1 MAEGIITKVQI
12 KQLPPKSSVDDTN
25 LFIVDDGVITY
36 QITADDIAEYISTN
50 EHLVKK
56 YILNKSIGEA
66 NGVAPLNS
74 DKKINGEYITYGNSS
89 STAYEGSAG
98 KILEENLDNHLTD
111 ADAHGYNAKIDNEIK
126 RAKEAETTLS
136 AEINKRLETSLK
148 GTTNGLAELDENGK
162 VPSSQLPSYV
172 DDVLEGIAQGV
183 KKDDSTGTNSAT
195 GFILTGETVECAPES
210 GKIYIDINT
219 NIQYRWSGSLFVST
233 GSNLALGETS
243 ATAYRGD
250 RGKIAYTHSQSS
262 HAPVNAEENQNAFSE
277 VKVGSTIVSADSKT
291 DNLVLEGKNISIT
304 PDGENKKVTFELTKN
319 NVISALGYTPEEGGS
334 GTETN
339 VEYGTCD
346 TVSATAEKIV
356 SIPTDSTWI
365 LKKNAI
371 IFVKFSNSNSATSCT
386 LNVNGTGAKSI
397 WYNNAV
403 YTGNSV
409 MVCGYANR
417 THMYIYDGTYWV
429 WVSSGSDSNTIYSNA
444 SLGQG
449 YGTCTTAE
457 ATVAKIV
464 TLSGYALVVG
474 GIVSVKFT
482 YAVPASA
489 TLNINSRGAK
499 AIYRHDSAIT
509 AGIIKAGDTATFIYN
524 GSQYH
529 LISIDRDDNTD
540 TKNTTGATNATGKMY
555 LVGAKT
561 QAAAVQTYTQSETY
575 IDENGNLCSNGT
587 PVSTENHTHDEY
599 VNIAYSDVEPTSQRV
614 GDLWCRDYE

>member
-25 LFIVDDGVITY
+25 LFIVDDGITTY
-36 QITADDIAEYISTN
+36 QVTTDDIAEYISTN
-50 EHLVKK
+50 EHVVKK

-74 DKKINGEYITYGNSS
+74 DTKINGEYITYGNSS

-111 ADAHGYNAKIDNEIK
+111 ADAHGYNTKIDNEIK
-126 RAKEAETTLS
+126 RAKEAETTHSTNTSNPHKVTKSQIGLGNVNNTS
-136 AEINKRLETSLK
+136 DANKPVSTAQQKAIDTAYANANSYADQKIADLINGAPETLDTLK
-148 GTTNGLAELDENGK
+148 EVADAIESSKTVEEALNKAIGTKANQTELDSHTGN
-162 VPSSQLPSYV
+162 
-172 DDVLEGIAQGV
+172 
-183 KKDDSTGTNSAT
+183 STIHITASERTNW
-195 GFILTGETVECAPES
+195 
-210 GKIYIDINT
+210 NT
-219 NIQYRWSGSLFVST
+219 
-233 GSNLALGETS
+233 
-243 ATAYRGD
+243 
-250 RGKIAYTHSQSS
+250 AYTHSISG
-262 HAPVNAEENQNAFSE
+262 HAPINAEANQNAFSN
-277 VKVGSTIVSADSKT
+277 VKIGTNTISAKSKT
-291 DNLVLEGKNISIT
+291 DNLVLEGKNVTLT
-304 PDGENKKVTFELTKN
+304 PNTTNKKVTFELTKN

-346 TVSATAEKIV
+346 TASATAEKIV

-409 MVCGYANR
+409 IVCGYANR

-482 YAVPASA
+482 YAVPANA

-499 AIYRHDSAIT
+499 AIYRHGSAIT

-540 TKNTTGATNATGKMY
+540 TKNTTGATNTTGKMY

-561 QAAAVQTYTQSETY
+561 QATAVQTYTQSEVY

-599 VNIAYSDVEPTSQRV
+599 VNIAYSDTEPTSQRV
-614 GDLWCRDYE
+614 GDLWCQDYE

>member
-1 MAEGIITKVQI
+1 MAEGIIKKIQI
-12 KQLPPKSSVDDTN
+12 KQLPPKSSVDNTD
-25 LFIVDDGVITY
+25 LFIIDDGITTY
-36 QITADDIAEYISTN
+36 RVTTDDIAEYISTN
-50 EHLVKK
+50 AHLEKN

-66 NGVAPLNS
+66 NGVVPLNS
-74 DKKINGEYITYGNSS
+74 NKKINGEYITYGNSS
-89 STAYEGSAG
+89 STVYEGSAG
-98 KILEENLDNHLTD
+98 KVLEENLDNHLTD
-111 ADAHGYNAKIDNEIK
+111 TDAHGYNTKLDNEIK
-126 RAKEAETTLS
+126 RAKEAETSHGTNTSNPHKVTKSQIGLGNVNNTSDANKPVSTAQQKAIDTAYTNANAYADQKIADLINGAPETLDTLKEVADAIES
-136 AEINKRLETSLK
+136 SKTVEEALNKAIGAKANQT
-148 GTTNGLAELDENGK
+148 ELDSHISNNMVHLSEN
-162 VPSSQLPSYV
+162 
-172 DDVLEGIAQGV
+172 ER
-183 KKDDSTGTNSAT
+183 KKWNEAYSHST
-195 GFILTGETVECAPES
+195 
-210 GKIYIDINT
+210 
-219 NIQYRWSGSLFVST
+219 
-233 GSNLALGETS
+233 
-243 ATAYRGD
+243 
-250 RGKIAYTHSQSS
+250 SS

-277 VKVGSTIVSADSKT
+277 VKVGYTIVSADSKT

-304 PDGENKKVTFELTKN
+304 PDVENKKVTFELTKN

-339 VEYGTCD
+339 VEYGTCN
-346 TVSATAEKIV
+346 TAATTADKVV
-356 SIPTDSTWI
+356 SIPSDSSWL
-365 LKKNAI
+365 LKKGAI

-464 TLSGYALVVG
+464 TLSSYALVVG

-489 TLNINSRGAK
+489 TLNINSNGAK
-499 AIYRHDSAIT
+499 AIYRRGSTIT

-529 LISIDRDDNTD
+529 LISVDRDDNTD
-540 TKNTTGATNATGKMY
+540 TKNTTGASSTIHFNKSARYRATITIK
-555 LVGAKT
+555 
-561 QAAAVQTYTQSETY
+561 
-575 IDENGNLCSNGT
+575 
-587 PVSTENHTHDEY
+587 
-599 VNIAYSDVEPTSQRV
+599 R
-614 GDLWCRDYE
+614 

>member
-1 MAEGIITKVQI
+1 MAEGIIKKIQI
-12 KQLPPKSSVDDTN
+12 KQLPPKSSVDNTD
-25 LFIVDDGVITY
+25 LFIIDDGITTY
-36 QITADDIAEYISTN
+36 QVTTDDIAEYISTN
-50 EHLVKK
+50 GHLEKK

-66 NGVAPLNS
+66 NGVVPLNS
-74 DKKINGEYITYGNSS
+74 NKKINGEYITYGNSS
-89 STAYEGSAG
+89 STVYEGSAG
-98 KILEENLDNHLTD
+98 KVLEENLDNHLTD
-111 ADAHGYNAKIDNEIK
+111 ADAHGYNTKIDNEIK
-126 RAKEAETTLS
+126 RAKDAETSHSTNISNPHKVTKSQIGLGNVNNTSDANKPVSTAQQKAIDTAYANANAYAEQKIADLINGAPETLDTLKEVADAIES
-136 AEINKRLETSLK
+136 SKTVEEALNKAI
-148 GTTNGLAELDENGK
+148 GTKANQIELDSHTGNNTVHLSDSER
-162 VPSSQLPSYV
+162 
-172 DDVLEGIAQGV
+172 
-183 KKDDSTGTNSAT
+183 KKWNEAYSHST
-195 GFILTGETVECAPES
+195 
-210 GKIYIDINT
+210 
-219 NIQYRWSGSLFVST
+219 
-233 GSNLALGETS
+233 
-243 ATAYRGD
+243 
-250 RGKIAYTHSQSS
+250 SS

-291 DNLVLEGKNISIT
+291 DNLVLEGKNVAIT
-304 PDGENKKVTFELTKN
+304 PDEKNKKVTFELTKN

-346 TVSATAEKIV
+346 TASATAEKIV

-429 WVSSGSDSNTIYSNA
+429 WVSSGSDSNTTYSNA

-464 TLSGYALVVG
+464 TLSSYALVVG

-489 TLNINSRGAK
+489 TLNINSNGAK
-499 AIYRHDSAIT
+499 AIYRRGSTIT

-529 LISIDRDDNTD
+529 LISVDRDDNTD
-540 TKNTTGATNATGKMY
+540 TKNTTGATNTTGKMY

-561 QAAAVQTYTQSETY
+561 QAAAVQTYTQSEVY

-599 VNIAYSDVEPTSQRV
+599 VNIAYSDAEPTSQRV

>member
-25 LFIVDDGVITY
+25 LFIVDDGITTY
-36 QITADDIAEYISTN
+36 QVTTDDIAEYISTN
-50 EHLVKK
+50 EHVVKK

-74 DKKINGEYITYGNSS
+74 DTKINGEYITYGNSS

-111 ADAHGYNAKIDNEIK
+111 ADAHGYNTKIDNEIK
-126 RAKEAETTLS
+126 RAKEAETTHSTNTSNPHKVTKSQIGLGNVNNTS
-136 AEINKRLETSLK
+136 DANKPVSTAQQKAIDTAYANANSYADQKIADLINGAPETLDTLK
-148 GTTNGLAELDENGK
+148 EVADAIESSKTVEEALNKAIGTKANQTELDSHTGN
-162 VPSSQLPSYV
+162 
-172 DDVLEGIAQGV
+172 
-183 KKDDSTGTNSAT
+183 STIHITASERTNW
-195 GFILTGETVECAPES
+195 
-210 GKIYIDINT
+210 NT
-219 NIQYRWSGSLFVST
+219 
-233 GSNLALGETS
+233 
-243 ATAYRGD
+243 
-250 RGKIAYTHSQSS
+250 AYTHSISD
-262 HAPVNAEENQNAFSE
+262 HAPINAEANQNAFSN
-277 VKVGSTIVSADSKT
+277 VKIGTNTISAKSKT
-291 DNLVLEGKNISIT
+291 DNLVLEGKNVTLT
-304 PDGENKKVTFELTKN
+304 PNTTNKKVTFELTKN

-346 TVSATAEKIV
+346 TASATAEKIV

-409 MVCGYANR
+409 IVCGYANR

-482 YAVPASA
+482 YAVPANA

-499 AIYRHDSAIT
+499 AIYRHGSAIT

-540 TKNTTGATNATGKMY
+540 TKNTTGATNTTGKMY

-561 QAAAVQTYTQSETY
+561 QATAVQTYTQSEVY

-599 VNIAYSDVEPTSQRV
+599 VNIAYSDTEPTSQRV
-614 GDLWCRDYE
+614 GDLWCQDYE

>member
-25 LFIVDDGVITY
+25 LFIVDDGITTY
-36 QITADDIAEYISTN
+36 QVTTDDIAEYISTN
-50 EHLVKK
+50 EHVVKK

-74 DKKINGEYITYGNSS
+74 DTKINGEYITYGNSS

-111 ADAHGYNAKIDNEIK
+111 ADAHGYNTKIDNEIK
-126 RAKEAETTLS
+126 RAKEAETTHSTNTSNPHKVTKSQIGLGNVNNTS
-136 AEINKRLETSLK
+136 DANKPVSTAQQKAIDTAYANANSYADQKIADLINGAPETLDTLK
-148 GTTNGLAELDENGK
+148 EVADAIESSKTVEEALNKAIGTKANQTELDSHTGN
-162 VPSSQLPSYV
+162 
-172 DDVLEGIAQGV
+172 
-183 KKDDSTGTNSAT
+183 STIHITASERTNW
-195 GFILTGETVECAPES
+195 
-210 GKIYIDINT
+210 NT
-219 NIQYRWSGSLFVST
+219 
-233 GSNLALGETS
+233 
-243 ATAYRGD
+243 
-250 RGKIAYTHSQSS
+250 AYTHSISD
-262 HAPVNAEENQNAFSE
+262 HAPINAEANQNAFSN
-277 VKVGSTIVSADSKT
+277 VKIGTNTISAKSKT
-291 DNLVLEGKNISIT
+291 DNLVLEGKNVTLT
-304 PDGENKKVTFELTKN
+304 PNTTNKKVTFELTKN

-346 TVSATAEKIV
+346 TASATAEKIV

-409 MVCGYANR
+409 IVCGYANR

-429 WVSSGSDSNTIYSNA
+429 WVSSGSDSNTTYSNA

-482 YAVPASA
+482 YAVPANA

-499 AIYRHDSAIT
+499 AIYRHGSAIT

-540 TKNTTGATNATGKMY
+540 TKNTTGATNTTGKMY

-561 QAAAVQTYTQSETY
+561 QATAVQTYTQSEVY

-599 VNIAYSDVEPTSQRV
+599 VNIAYSDTEPTSQRV
-614 GDLWCRDYE
+614 GDLWCQDYE

>member
-1 MAEGIITKVQI
+1 MAEEIITKVQI
-12 KQLPPKSSVDDTN
+12 KQLPPKSSVDNTN

-56 YILNKSIGEA
+56 YILYKSIGEA
-66 NGVAPLNS
+66 NGVAPLNL

-111 ADAHGYNAKIDNEIK
+111 ADAHGYNTKIDNEIK
-126 RAKEAETTLS
+126 RAKEAEISHSTNTSNPHKVTKSQIGLGNVNNTSDANKPVSTAQQKAIDIAYANANAYADQKIADLINGAPETLDTLKEVADAIES
-136 AEINKRLETSLK
+136 SKTVEEALNKAIGAKANQT
-148 GTTNGLAELDENGK
+148 ELDSHTGNNTVHLSEN
-162 VPSSQLPSYV
+162 
-172 DDVLEGIAQGV
+172 ER
-183 KKDDSTGTNSAT
+183 KKWNEAYSHST
-195 GFILTGETVECAPES
+195 
-210 GKIYIDINT
+210 
-219 NIQYRWSGSLFVST
+219 
-233 GSNLALGETS
+233 
-243 ATAYRGD
+243 
-250 RGKIAYTHSQSS
+250 SS

-277 VKVGSTIVSADSKT
+277 VKVGATIVSADSKT

-304 PDGENKKVTFELTKN
+304 PDGENKKVIFELTKN

-346 TVSATAEKIV
+346 TASATAEKIV
-356 SIPTDSTWI
+356 SIPTDSTWV

-386 LNVNGTGAKSI
+386 LNVNDTGAKSI

-457 ATVAKIV
+457 ATIAKIV
-464 TLSGYALVVG
+464 TLSSYALVVG

-499 AIYRHDSAIT
+499 AIYRHNSAIT
-509 AGIIKAGDTATFIYN
+509 AGIIRAGDTATFIYN

-540 TKNTTGATNATGKMY
+540 TKNTTGATNTTGKMY

-561 QAAAVQTYTQSETY
+561 QAAAVRTYTQSEVY

-599 VNIAYSDVEPTSQRV
+599 VNIAYSDIEPTSQRV
-614 GDLWCRDYE
+614 GDLWCKDYE

>member
-1 MAEGIITKVQI
+1 MAEGTITKIQI
-12 KQLPPKSSVDDTN
+12 KQLPPKSSVDNTDI
-25 LFIVDDGVITY
+25 LIIDDGIITY
-36 QITADDIAEYISTN
+36 QIAADDIAEFVSTN
-50 EHLVKK
+50 EHLIKK
-56 YILNKSIGEA
+56 YILNKSIGEV

-74 DKKINGEYITYGNSS
+74 DTKINGEYITYGNSS

-98 KILEENLDNHLTD
+98 KILEENLDNHLID
-111 ADAHGYNAKIDNEIK
+111 ADAHGYNTKIDNEIK
-126 RAKEAETTLS
+126 RAKEAETAHTNNTSNPHKVTKSQIGLGNVNNTSDANKPVSTAQQKAIDIAYANANAYADQKIADLINGAPETLDTLKEVADAIESSKTVEEALNNAIGTKANQTELDSHTGNNTVHLS
-136 AEINKRLETSLK
+136 ASER
-148 GTTNGLAELDENGK
+148 
-162 VPSSQLPSYV
+162 
-172 DDVLEGIAQGV
+172 
-183 KKDDSTGTNSAT
+183 KKWNEAYSHST
-195 GFILTGETVECAPES
+195 
-210 GKIYIDINT
+210 
-219 NIQYRWSGSLFVST
+219 
-233 GSNLALGETS
+233 
-243 ATAYRGD
+243 
-250 RGKIAYTHSQSS
+250 SS
-262 HAPVNAEENQNAFSE
+262 HAPVNAEENQNAFSNI
-277 VKVGSTIVSADSKT
+277 KIGSAIVSADSKT
-291 DNLVLEGKNISIT
+291 DNLVLEGKNVVIT
-304 PDGENKKVTFELTKN
+304 PDEKNKKVTLELTKN

-346 TVSATAEKIV
+346 TASATAEKIV

-371 IFVKFSNSNSATSCT
+371 IFVRFSNSNSATSCT

-403 YTGNSV
+403 YTGNSI

-429 WVSSGSDSNTIYSNA
+429 WVSSGSDSNTTYSNA

-457 ATVAKIV
+457 ATVAKV
-464 TLSGYALVVG
+464 VALSSYALVVN

-482 YAVPASA
+482 YAVPANA

-499 AIYRHDSAIT
+499 AIYRRGSAIT

-561 QAAAVQTYTQSETY
+561 QATAVQTYTQSEVY

-599 VNIAYSDVEPTSQRV
+599 VNIAYSDTEPTSQRV
-614 GDLWCRDYE
+614 GDLWCQDYE

>member
-1 MAEGIITKVQI
+1 MAEEIITKVQI

-25 LFIVDDGVITY
+25 LFIVDDGITTY
-36 QITADDIAEYISTN
+36 QVTTDDIAEYISTN
-50 EHLVKK
+50 EHVVKK

-74 DKKINGEYITYGNSS
+74 DTKINGEYITYGNSS

-111 ADAHGYNAKIDNEIK
+111 VDAHGYNTKIDNEIK
-126 RAKEAETTLS
+126 RAKEAETSHSTNTSNPHKVTKSQIGLGNVNNTSDANKPVSTAQQKAIDTAYANANAYADQKIADLINGAPETLDTLKEVADAIES
-136 AEINKRLETSLK
+136 SKTVEEALNKAIGSKANQT
-148 GTTNGLAELDENGK
+148 ELDSHTGN
-162 VPSSQLPSYV
+162 
-172 DDVLEGIAQGV
+172 
-183 KKDDSTGTNSAT
+183 STIHITASERTNW
-195 GFILTGETVECAPES
+195 
-210 GKIYIDINT
+210 NT
-219 NIQYRWSGSLFVST
+219 
-233 GSNLALGETS
+233 
-243 ATAYRGD
+243 
-250 RGKIAYTHSQSS
+250 AYTHSISG
-262 HAPVNAEENQNAFSE
+262 HAPINAEANQNAFSN
-277 VKVGSTIVSADSKT
+277 VKIGTNTISAKSKT
-291 DNLVLEGKNISIT
+291 DNLVLEGKNVTLT
-304 PDGENKKVTFELTKN
+304 PDTTNKKVTFELTKN

-346 TVSATAEKIV
+346 TASATAEKIV

-409 MVCGYANR
+409 IVCGYANR

-489 TLNINSRGAK
+489 TLNINKRGAK
-499 AIYRHDSAIT
+499 AIYRHGSAIT

-529 LISIDRDDNTD
+529 LISIDRDNNTD
-540 TKNTTGATNATGKMY
+540 TKNTTGATNTTGKMY

-561 QAAAVQTYTQSETY
+561 QATAVQTYTQSEVY
-575 IDENGNLCSNGT
+575 IDKNGNLCSNGT

-599 VNIAYSDVEPTSQRV
+599 VNIAYSDAEPTSQRV
-614 GDLWCRDYE
+614 GDLWCQDYE

>member
-1 MAEGIITKVQI
+1 MAEGIIKKIQI
-12 KQLPPKSSVDDTN
+12 KQLPPKSSVDSTD
-25 LFIVDDGVITY
+25 LFIIDDGITTY
-36 QITADDIAEYISTN
+36 QVTTDDIAEYISTN
-50 EHLVKK
+50 EHLIKK

-74 DKKINGEYITYGNSS
+74 DTKINGEYITYGNSS

-111 ADAHGYNAKIDNEIK
+111 ADAHGYNTKIDNEIK
-126 RAKEAETTLS
+126 RAKEAETAHLNNTSNPHKVTKSQIGLGNVNNTSDANKPVSTAQQKAIDTAYANANSYADQKIADLINGAPETLDTLKEVADAIES
-136 AEINKRLETSLK
+136 SKTVEEALNKAI
-148 GTTNGLAELDENGK
+148 GTKANQTELDSHIGNNTVHLSDSER
-162 VPSSQLPSYV
+162 
-172 DDVLEGIAQGV
+172 
-183 KKDDSTGTNSAT
+183 KKWNEAYSHST
-195 GFILTGETVECAPES
+195 
-210 GKIYIDINT
+210 
-219 NIQYRWSGSLFVST
+219 
-233 GSNLALGETS
+233 
-243 ATAYRGD
+243 
-250 RGKIAYTHSQSS
+250 SS

-291 DNLVLEGKNISIT
+291 DNLVLEGKNVAIT
-304 PDGENKKVTFELTKN
+304 PDKKNKKVTFELTKN

-346 TVSATAEKIV
+346 TASATAEKIV

-429 WVSSGSDSNTIYSNA
+429 WVSSGSDSNTTYSNA

-457 ATVAKIV
+457 ATVAKV
-464 TLSGYALVVG
+464 ATLSDYALVVG

-499 AIYRHDSAIT
+499 AIYRHGSAIT

-540 TKNTTGATNATGKMY
+540 TKNTTGSTNTTGKMY

-561 QAAAVQTYTQSETY
+561 QATAVQTYTQSEVY

-599 VNIAYSDVEPTSQRV
+599 VNIAYSDAEPTSQRV
-614 GDLWCRDYE
+614 GDLWCQDYE

>member
-56 YILNKSIGEA
+56 YIFNKSIGEA

-74 DKKINGEYITYGNSS
+74 DKKINGEYITYGSSS

-111 ADAHGYNAKIDNEIK
+111 VDAHGYNTKIDNEIK
-126 RAKEAETTLS
+126 RAKEAETSHSTNTSNPHKVTKSQIGLGNVNNTSDANKPVSTAQQKAIDTAYANANAYVDQKIADLINGAPETLDTLKEVADAIES
-136 AEINKRLETSLK
+136 SKTVEEALNKAIGSKANQT
-148 GTTNGLAELDENGK
+148 ELDSHTGN
-162 VPSSQLPSYV
+162 
-172 DDVLEGIAQGV
+172 
-183 KKDDSTGTNSAT
+183 STIHITASERTNW
-195 GFILTGETVECAPES
+195 
-210 GKIYIDINT
+210 NT
-219 NIQYRWSGSLFVST
+219 
-233 GSNLALGETS
+233 
-243 ATAYRGD
+243 
-250 RGKIAYTHSQSS
+250 AYTHSISG
-262 HAPVNAEENQNAFSE
+262 HAPINAEANQNAFSN
-277 VKVGSTIVSADSKT
+277 VKIGTNTISAKSKT
-291 DNLVLEGKNISIT
+291 DNLVLEGKNVTLT
-304 PDGENKKVTFELTKN
+304 PDTTNKKVTFELTKN

-346 TVSATAEKIV
+346 TASATAEKIV

-499 AIYRHDSAIT
+499 DIYRHGSAIT

-561 QAAAVQTYTQSETY
+561 QAAAVQTYTQSEVY

-599 VNIAYSDVEPTSQRV
+599 VNIAYSDAEPTSQRV
-614 GDLWCRDYE
+614 GDLWCQDYE

>member
-1 MAEGIITKVQI
+1 MAEGIIKKIQI
-12 KQLPPKSSVDDTN
+12 KQLPPKSSVDNTD
-25 LFIVDDGVITY
+25 LFIIDDGITTY
-36 QITADDIAEYISTN
+36 QITTDDIAEYISTN
-50 EHLVKK
+50 GHLEKK

-66 NGVAPLNS
+66 NGVVPLNS
-74 DKKINGEYITYGNSS
+74 NKKINGEYITYGNSS
-89 STAYEGSAG
+89 STVYEGSAG
-98 KILEENLDNHLTD
+98 KVLEENLDNHLTD
-111 ADAHGYNAKIDNEIK
+111 ADAHGYNTKIDNEIK
-126 RAKEAETTLS
+126 RAKDAETSHSTNISNPHKVTKSQIGLGNVNNTSDANKPVSTAQQKAIDTAYANANAYAEQKIADLINGAPETLDTLKEVADAIES
-136 AEINKRLETSLK
+136 SKTVEEALNKAIGVKANQT
-148 GTTNGLAELDENGK
+148 ELDSHTGNNMVHLSEN
-162 VPSSQLPSYV
+162 
-172 DDVLEGIAQGV
+172 ER
-183 KKDDSTGTNSAT
+183 KKWNEAYSHST
-195 GFILTGETVECAPES
+195 
-210 GKIYIDINT
+210 
-219 NIQYRWSGSLFVST
+219 
-233 GSNLALGETS
+233 
-243 ATAYRGD
+243 
-250 RGKIAYTHSQSS
+250 SS

-339 VEYGTCD
+339 VEYGTCN
-346 TVSATAEKIV
+346 TAATTAAKVV
-356 SIPTDSTWI
+356 SIPSDSSWL
-365 LKKNAI
+365 LKKGAI
-371 IFVKFSNSNSATSCT
+371 IFVKFSNSNSAASCT

-464 TLSGYALVVG
+464 TLSSYALVVG

-489 TLNINSRGAK
+489 TLDINSNGAK
-499 AIYRHDSAIT
+499 AIYRRGSAIT

-529 LISIDRDDNTD
+529 LISVDRDDNTD
-540 TKNTTGATNATGKMY
+540 TKNTTGATNTTGKMY

-561 QAAAVQTYTQSETY
+561 QATAVQTYTQSETY

-599 VNIAYSDVEPTSQRV
+599 VNITYSDTEPTVQRV

>member
-1 MAEGIITKVQI
+1 MAEGTITKIQI
-12 KQLPPKSSVDDTN
+12 KQLPPKSSVDNTDILIIDN
-25 LFIVDDGVITY
+25 GIITY
-36 QITADDIAEYISTN
+36 QITADDIAEFISTN
-50 EHLVKK
+50 EHLVKE

-74 DKKINGEYITYGNSS
+74 DTKINGEYITYGNSS

-98 KILEENLDNHLTD
+98 KVLEENLDNHLTD
-111 ADAHGYNAKIDNEIK
+111 ADAHGYNTKIDNEIK
-126 RAKEAETTLS
+126 RAKEAETAHINNISNPHKVTKSQIGLGNVNNTSDTNKPVSTAQQKAIDTAYANANAYADQKIADLINGAPETLDTLKEVADAIESSKTVEEALNNAIGTKANQTELDSHTGNNTVHLS
-136 AEINKRLETSLK
+136 ASER
-148 GTTNGLAELDENGK
+148 
-162 VPSSQLPSYV
+162 
-172 DDVLEGIAQGV
+172 
-183 KKDDSTGTNSAT
+183 KKWNEAYSHST
-195 GFILTGETVECAPES
+195 
-210 GKIYIDINT
+210 
-219 NIQYRWSGSLFVST
+219 
-233 GSNLALGETS
+233 
-243 ATAYRGD
+243 
-250 RGKIAYTHSQSS
+250 SS

-277 VKVGSTIVSADSKT
+277 VKVGATIVSADSKT
-291 DNLVLEGKNISIT
+291 DNLVFEGKNISIT
-304 PDGENKKVTFELTKN
+304 PDVDNKKITFELTKN
-319 NVISALGYTPEEGGS
+319 GIIETLQYIPAEEGGS

-346 TVSATAEKIV
+346 TASATAAKVV
-356 SIPTDSTWI
+356 SIPSDSTWI

-429 WVSSGSDSNTIYSNA
+429 WVSSGSDSNTTYSNA

-457 ATVAKIV
+457 ATVAKV
-464 TLSGYALVVG
+464 ATLSSYALVIG

-489 TLNINSRGAK
+489 TLNINSKGAK
-499 AIYRHDSAIT
+499 AIYRRGSAIT

-561 QAAAVQTYTQSETY
+561 QATAVQTYTQSEVY

-599 VNIAYSDVEPTSQRV
+599 VNIAYSDTEPASQRV
-614 GDLWCRDYE
+614 GDLWCQDYD

>member
-1 MAEGIITKVQI
+1 M
-12 KQLPPKSSVDDTN
+12 
-25 LFIVDDGVITY
+25 
-36 QITADDIAEYISTN
+36 
-50 EHLVKK
+50 
-56 YILNKSIGEA
+56 
-66 NGVAPLNS
+66 
-74 DKKINGEYITYGNSS
+74 
-89 STAYEGSAG
+89 
-98 KILEENLDNHLTD
+98 LEENLDNHLTD
-111 ADAHGYNAKIDNEIK
+111 ADAHGYNTKIDNEIK
-126 RAKEAETTLS
+126 RAKDAETSHSTNISNPHKVTKSQIGLGNVNNTSDANKPVSTAQQKAIDTAYANANAYAEQKIADLINGAPETLDTLKEVADAIES
-136 AEINKRLETSLK
+136 SKTVEEALNKAI
-148 GTTNGLAELDENGK
+148 GTKANQIELDSHTGNNTVHLSDSER
-162 VPSSQLPSYV
+162 
-172 DDVLEGIAQGV
+172 
-183 KKDDSTGTNSAT
+183 KKWNEAYSHST
-195 GFILTGETVECAPES
+195 
-210 GKIYIDINT
+210 
-219 NIQYRWSGSLFVST
+219 
-233 GSNLALGETS
+233 
-243 ATAYRGD
+243 
-250 RGKIAYTHSQSS
+250 SS

-291 DNLVLEGKNISIT
+291 DNLVLEGKNVAIT
-304 PDGENKKVTFELTKN
+304 PDEKNKKVTFELTKN

-346 TVSATAEKIV
+346 TASATAEKIV

-429 WVSSGSDSNTIYSNA
+429 WVSSGSDSNTTYSNA

-464 TLSGYALVVG
+464 TLSSYALVVG

-489 TLNINSRGAK
+489 TLNINSNGAK
-499 AIYRHDSAIT
+499 AIYRRGSTIT

-529 LISIDRDDNTD
+529 LISVDRDDNTD
-540 TKNTTGATNATGKMY
+540 TKNTTGATNTTGKMY

-561 QAAAVQTYTQSETY
+561 QAAAVQTYTQSEVY

-599 VNIAYSDVEPTSQRV
+599 VNIAYSDAEPTSQRV

>member
-1 MAEGIITKVQI
+1 MAEEIITKVQI

-25 LFIVDDGVITY
+25 LFIVDDGITTY
-36 QITADDIAEYISTN
+36 QVTTDDIAEYISTN
-50 EHLVKK
+50 EHVVKK

-74 DKKINGEYITYGNSS
+74 DTKINGEYITYGNSS

-111 ADAHGYNAKIDNEIK
+111 VDAHGYNTKIDNEIK
-126 RAKEAETTLS
+126 RAKEAETSHSTNTSNPHKVTKSQIGLGNVNNTSDANKPVSTAQQKAIDTAYANANAYADQKIADLINGAPETLDTLKEVADAIES
-136 AEINKRLETSLK
+136 SKTVEEALNKAIGSKANQT
-148 GTTNGLAELDENGK
+148 ELDSHTGN
-162 VPSSQLPSYV
+162 
-172 DDVLEGIAQGV
+172 
-183 KKDDSTGTNSAT
+183 STIHITASERTNW
-195 GFILTGETVECAPES
+195 
-210 GKIYIDINT
+210 NT
-219 NIQYRWSGSLFVST
+219 
-233 GSNLALGETS
+233 
-243 ATAYRGD
+243 
-250 RGKIAYTHSQSS
+250 AYTHSISG
-262 HAPVNAEENQNAFSE
+262 HAPINAEANQNAFSN
-277 VKVGSTIVSADSKT
+277 VKIGTNTISAKSKT
-291 DNLVLEGKNISIT
+291 DNLVLEGKNVTLT
-304 PDGENKKVTFELTKN
+304 PDTTNKKVTFELTKN

-346 TVSATAEKIV
+346 TASATAEKIV

-409 MVCGYANR
+409 IVCGYANR

-489 TLNINSRGAK
+489 TLNINKRGAK
-499 AIYRHDSAIT
+499 AIYRHGSAIT

-540 TKNTTGATNATGKMY
+540 TKNTTGATNTTGKMY

-561 QAAAVQTYTQSETY
+561 QATAVQTYTQSEVY
-575 IDENGNLCSNGT
+575 IDKNGNLCSNGT

-599 VNIAYSDVEPTSQRV
+599 VNIAYSDAEPTSQRV
-614 GDLWCRDYE
+614 GDLWCQDYE